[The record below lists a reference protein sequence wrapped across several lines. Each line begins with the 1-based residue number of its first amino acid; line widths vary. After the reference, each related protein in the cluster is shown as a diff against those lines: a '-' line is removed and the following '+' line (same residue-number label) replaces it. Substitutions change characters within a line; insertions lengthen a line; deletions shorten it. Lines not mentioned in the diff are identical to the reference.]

1 MSKKDFDKYYTQCLE
16 QTLMAQRECDR
27 VKDLFLQGIYT
38 EEQYKNVQQFT
49 EPIVGLLSIVS
60 KIKFLLDLP
69 VKKQK
74 RKKIL
79 ADIQM
84 RPINKDYV
92 AVEKP
97 YEELDKNWDNV
108 NALHDYADELI
119 QGQVIYADGKQ
130 TEEKHGEQEN

>member
-49 EPIVGLLSIVS
+49 EPIVGLLSVVS

-84 RPINKDYV
+84 HPINKDYV

-119 QGQVIYADGKQ
+119 QGQVIYADGKR
-130 TEEKHGEQEN
+130 TEEEHGGQEN

>member
-27 VKDLFLQGIYT
+27 VKDLFLRGVYT
-38 EEQYKNVQQFT
+38 EQQYKNVEEFT
-49 EPIVGLLSIVS
+49 QPIVGLLSVVS

-79 ADIQM
+79 ADIEKK
-84 RPINKDYV
+84 PIMKDYV
-92 AVEKP
+92 QLDNTI
-97 YEELDKNWDNV
+97 YSELDDNWENV
-108 NALHDYADELI
+108 QKLHDYADELI
-119 QGQVIYADGKQ
+119 QGELL
-130 TEEKHGEQEN
+130 EETREDI